1 MTINQPCAD
10 LSHIGAV
17 LRISRSLSIRCR
29 QHKWNA
35 VSGTFSIGGC
45 CANMTGGARVDV
57 ESIKQEECSITSLT
71 DDGRYRLLFDAITDY
86 AIYMIDLDGRIASW
100 NAGAQRFKGYT
111 ADEIIGENFDR
122 FYRDE
127 DRAAG
132 LPKRALHTAAT
143 QGKFE
148 AEGWRVRKD
157 GTTFWAHV
165 VIDPIWDKSGAL
177 VGYAKI
183 TRDLS
188 ERSEAEATL
197 KRSEE
202 QFRLL
207 VQSVTDYAIYMLDPL
222 GIVSSWNAGAERIKG
237 YLPAEIIGQHFSRF
251 YSDEDRAKGE
261 PQRALDTAARDG
273 RFSKEGWRVRKDG
286 SRFWASVVI
295 DPIRGDDGGLL
306 GFTKI
311 TRDLTERE
319 QSQREL
325 ELAREALFQSQKMDA
340 IGQLT
345 GGVAHDFNNLLMAT
359 LSSLELLRKRISAD
373 PQALRLLDTAVE
385 GAQRGATLTQRM
397 LAFARRQDL
406 NPVRVEIPVLV
417 QGMADLIKR
426 ALGPSLAIETR
437 FPLSLDAVTADV
449 NQLEMALLNLVMNA
463 RDAMTDGKIIVTAEA
478 HLLSDSNSH
487 DLAPGRYVSL
497 CIVDQGA
504 GMDADTLARAM
515 EPFFTT
521 KGVGKGT
528 GLGLSMV
535 HGLAEQSGGRLILE
549 SQPGEGTTA
558 ALWFP
563 AAAEEGVAPA
573 PAMSP
578 EACIAPPSRLLKV
591 LAVDDDCLVLMNT
604 VALLEDLGHNVL
616 EARCGDEA
624 LSIFRREQDIDLVIT
639 DQAMP
644 NMTGV
649 QFAEIALAERPG
661 VPFILATGYGEIPAG
676 ANPAIRKLG
685 KPFRQIDLE
694 RALADALS

>member
-1 MTINQPCAD
+1 MT
-10 LSHIGAV
+10 
-17 LRISRSLSIRCR
+17 
-29 QHKWNA
+29 
-35 VSGTFSIGGC
+35 
-45 CANMTGGARVDV
+45 
-57 ESIKQEECSITSLT
+57 TSLT
-71 DDGRYRLLFDAITDY
+71 DDGRYRLLLDAITDY

-100 NAGAQRFKGYT
+100 NAGAQLFKGYT
-111 ADEIIGENFDR
+111 ADEIIGEYFDR
-122 FYRDE
+122 FYRAE

-132 LPKRALHTAAT
+132 LPQRALNTAAT

-157 GTTFWAHV
+157 GTNFWAHV
-165 VIDPIWDKSGAL
+165 VINPIRDEVGTL

-188 ERSEAEATL
+188 ECSDAEATL

-207 VQSVTDYAIYMLDPL
+207 VQSVTDYAIYMLDPT
-222 GIVSSWNAGAERIKG
+222 GQVSSWNAGAERIKG

-261 PQRALDTAARDG
+261 PQRALDTAAREG
-273 RFSKEGWRVRKDG
+273 RFSKEGWRFRKDG

-295 DPIRGDDGGLL
+295 DPISSDDGGLI
-306 GFTKI
+306 GFAKI

-359 LSSLELLRKRISAD
+359 LSSLELLRKRVSAD

-406 NPVRVEIPVLV
+406 NPVRVEIPALV

-426 ALGPSLAIETR
+426 ALGPSLVIETR

-463 RDAMTDGKIIVTAEA
+463 RDAMTDGGKIIVTAEA
-478 HLLSDSNSH
+478 HLLVDSNPH
-487 DLAPGRYVSL
+487 DLSPGRYVSL
-497 CIVDQGA
+497 CVVDQGA

-549 SQPGEGTTA
+549 SQPGKGTTA

-563 AAAEEGVAPA
+563 AAGEEGAAPA
-573 PAMSP
+573 ISP
-578 EACIAPPSRLLKV
+578 EACIVPPSRLLKV

-604 VALLEDLGHNVL
+604 VALLEDLGHIVL
-616 EARCGDEA
+616 EAQCGDEA
-624 LSIFRREQDIDLVIT
+624 LAIFRQVQDIDLVIT

-661 VPFILATGYGEIPAG
+661 VPFILATGYGEIPVG

-694 RALADALS
+694 RALADALP